1 MKKSY
6 HSMTVPMRV
15 PASTRRRSF
24 GVISFAELTGCS
36 ADSPALFVTCGRIGV
51 FHRSLQ
57 HVYYRPLLDHAQIFE
72 FIEKVHIREQGH
84 CRIRER
90 HVCAIARFSIS
101 IETPVLICLL
111 SHSVTASWSLNFT
124 AFEVLNLCL
133 SPCLL
138 DRKSTRL

>member
-36 ADSPALFVTCGRIGV
+36 ADSPALFVTCGRIDV

-57 HVYYRPLLDHAQIFE
+57 HGYFRPLLDYAQIFE

-90 HVCAIARFSIS
+90 HVCAIARI
-101 IETPVLICLL
+101 VA
-111 SHSVTASWSLNFT
+111 VNSLKVIILM
-124 AFEVLNLCL
+124 APSDV
-133 SPCLL
+133 
-138 DRKSTRL
+138 RLKCQVPSG